1 MRVLVP
7 GAGLGRLAWEVVRNG
22 AVPPSWQPSLGHAHR
37 VSAPTRLLL
46 SSQRVFAAHGQSDSY
61 FPMYDVD
68 LTSVYLQLIASAF
81 ILNHAPEPNSIPL
94 YPYLHSISN
103 IRSRQDLLA
112 PCWIPD
118 VNPNEIAGGAADFS
132 FAAGDFLEV
141 YGDTPGM
148 LLRPICA
155 SPRQRTDSIFL
166 VPQAPG
172 MSASPASS
180 WIRRGISSSTSR
192 RSIPCSNRED
202 SGSTAVSH
210 MSPIMYHPITL
221 TYVHCQ
227 VRRCGTLRTTATRL
241 LSS

>member
-7 GAGLGRLAWEVVRNG
+7 GAGLGRLAWEVVRKG

-68 LTSVYLQLIASAF
+68 LTSKCLQLIASAF

-118 VNPNEIAGGAADFS
+118 VNPNEITGGAADFS

-141 YGDTPGM
+141 YGDTPGE
-148 LLRPICA
+148 LS
-155 SPRQRTDSIFL
+155 SPTWLSGTGL
-166 VPQAPG
+166 TG
-172 MSASPASS
+172 SS
-180 WIRRGISSSTSR
+180 RSR
-192 RSIPCSNRED
+192 RHLGCLHHLLLPGYGAEYCRVPRD
-202 SGSTAVSH
+202 DPFLAQAGR
-210 MSPIMYHPITL
+210 TL
-221 TYVHCQ
+221 D
-227 VRRCGTLRTTATRL
+227 
-241 LSS
+241 